1 MLPIPAPRPQAPN
14 GDAVAV
20 LKKAKT
26 RLWGGEPDQAWQKQK
41 YICHAIVSVSRR
53 PGEVT
58 APKLFALVEDLTAHV
73 EACFYQPE
81 SGLSHC
87 TYESWLVMHPDPPGY
102 DTQSV
107 QQARHRFIDQL
118 IADFG
123 GNHEDV

>member
-26 RLWGGEPDQAWQKQK
+26 ILWGGEPDQGTKEK
-41 YICHAIVSVSRR
+41 YICHAILSVSRR

-81 SGLSHC
+81 SGLSASA
-87 TYESWLVMHPDPPGY
+87 YETWLERHPDQPDY
-102 DTQSV
+102 DPQSV
-107 QQARHRFIDQL
+107 QRARHRFIDQL